1 MPGTSKK
8 VLMWLGLADAEEY
21 DEYEA
26 YDDSPAPAAPPPRR
40 SVDRALEP
48 MEMAPQ
54 AATSPAVRTLPRE
67 GQDGTAINL
76 RAASAQLRPLPNP
89 VHSNGATAMAATAT
103 ATLAPP
109 KVHVAIPSEFADAQD
124 IADRFRS
131 GQPVIVNLAGA
142 YRELAH
148 RMIDFCSGVAYAL
161 GGTMDKVADRVF
173 LMTPSNVE
181 LSAEEKRRL
190 QERGFYRS

>member
-21 DEYEA
+21 DDYEPYEEVPTSVPQA
-26 YDDSPAPAAPPPRR
+26 PRR
-40 SVDRALEP
+40 GPERAPEAPEP
-48 MEMAPQ
+48 VSQ
-54 AATSPAVRTLPRE
+54 VTAASPAVRTFPRE
-67 GQDGTAINL
+67 GQDSTAINL
-76 RAASAQLRPLPNP
+76 RAAPSQLRPLATQ
-89 VHSNGATAMAATAT
+89 GAVTGAGGVGTAT
-103 ATLAPP
+103 MAPP
-109 KVHVAIPSEFADAQD
+109 KVHVSVPTEFADAQD
-124 IADRFRS
+124 IADRFRN
-131 GQPVIVNLAGA
+131 GQPVIVNLASA

-173 LMTPSNVE
+173 LMTPNNVE

-190 QERGFYRS
+190 QERGLYRS

>member
-1 MPGTSKK
+1 MPGTGKK

-21 DEYEA
+21 DDYEA
-26 YDDSPAPAAPPPRR
+26 YEDASAPGPVAAPPAMPVRR
-40 SVDRALEP
+40 TAEVLETVP
-48 MEMAPQ
+48 PSPS
-54 AATSPAVRTLPRE
+54 SPAVRTLPRD
-67 GQDGTAINL
+67 GQENGVPINL
-76 RAASAQLRPLPNP
+76 RAAPAPLRTMPAVGAASAPN
-89 VHSNGATAMAATAT
+89 AFQALAA
-103 ATLAPP
+103 
-109 KVHVAIPSEFADAQD
+109 KVHVAAPSEFADAQE

-131 GQPVIVNLAGA
+131 GQPVIVNLGNA

-161 GGTMDKVADRVF
+161 GGSMDKVADKVF

-190 QERGFYRS
+190 QERGLYRS